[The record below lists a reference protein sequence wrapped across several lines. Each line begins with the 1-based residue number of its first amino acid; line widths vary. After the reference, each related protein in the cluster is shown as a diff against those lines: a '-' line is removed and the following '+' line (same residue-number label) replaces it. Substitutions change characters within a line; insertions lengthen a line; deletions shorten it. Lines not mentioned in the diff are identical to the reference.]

1 MCAMPSDLFDVEY
14 RDAQVVWRAFEP
26 TTDEV
31 RAVAAQLSS
40 YYNDE
45 HNRAMLTHE
54 DDMSAEEVIV
64 HYAESRKRGD
74 RLFLLELD
82 GLLVGDADFRHFDA
96 ESAEYAIMIGAR
108 NLQGRGLGRRF
119 TTMLHAWAFRGLGLR
134 RVYVTILPANRASVR
149 LFEQLG
155 YGPDCGSRARS
166 LIDEESDVTLSM
178 ERSAFEKQHG
188 AMMDQVRFAPRT
200 PMDLPSETQW
210 LDGMAVSVVA
220 CDTAGVCIYMNERAC
235 QTFAKD
241 GGRALLGRSLIDC
254 HPEPARSRLLDML
267 RTPRANSYTVERSGK
282 KKLIHQTPFFR
293 DGVFAGVVE
302 FAIELPASLP
312 HFVRE

>member
-1 MCAMPSDLFDVEY
+1 MPSDLFDVEY

-64 HYAESRKRGD
+64 HYTESRKRGD

-134 RVYVTILPANRASVR
+134 RVYVTILPANRASIR

-155 YGPDCGSRARS
+155 YGPDHGFRARS